1 MLQQV
6 VSEFEPM
13 LAEEQLTCTLDL
25 PPRMDY
31 PCDPDK
37 LARVFAQPAAQRLP
51 LQHAGDGGSDL
62 RSGDRRIYR
71 SQLP

>member
-37 LARVFAQPAAQRLP
+37 LARVFDNLLRNACHYSTP
-51 LQHAGDGGSDL
+51 GDGGSDL